1 MELRRQHGRRC
12 GAGAVRMHVER
23 GNKVEGDAVY
33 FVRMRGEQIRL
44 EEKKKENMVLWTFHY
59 FEL

>member
-1 MELRRQHGRRC
+1 MEG
-12 GAGAVRMHVER
+12 GGSMGGDAVCMHVER